1 MKEQHQGDLRQRIGP
16 QQSSGFQPQTRRSE
30 QWTVD
35 PFWEMDRPTPVQQQ
49 QHDQSQYD
57 EPGPSSATANTEH
70 QFAQIP
76 MEEGEIE
83 SETDQDPS
91 ILEVP
96 AWNWARYVGVKSV
109 QYVKM
114 GHAPK
119 VAALDENAWDLE
131 QAVRETEKN
140 FSTDLQLLMTETTN
154 DPTLLKTLV
163 SLERQQHELIPEEY
177 QMHKRKLSSRFGLV
191 FIEDK
196 IIVPKNLRATI
207 ISLLHKGHP
216 AINKMSLA
224 ARHFWWPR
232 MTEAIQKK
240 CETCLPCK
248 MSGKNIK
255 PNIPSTEINSLPP
268 LDNPNEEI
276 QLDFIGPM
284 TENNRRFYILLS
296 MDRYSKWP
304 AASFCTSTD
313 GETAVK
319 FLDQYIRLNGIPK
332 IIRID
337 KATAFTG
344 RLFRDFCKK
353 HYIKLIYGTPYIHT
367 PTGLVERGVRTLK
380 ENLLTNIKAGERFG
394 KALDISLDVM
404 RKTPHTR
411 LKKSAFELHYG
422 RKPNTEISNLLNLDE
437 IEKLTKRSVS
447 AKPDTLQ
454 VYSFSGAGGVSDQLP
469 MKPKKNSKGVSC
481 PFFFLEKKHQR
492 NKLESAYS
500 DKPQLAI
507 SGTNHTVTTPNGR
520 VIHRKMISKPIDF
533 NQENTNRGI
542 GPRGPDGRF
551 VKSPSKHQRAMIID
565 SDTES
570 ETLPMEID
578 SPKTPELST
587 DTTIKKGTLG
597 RGRPKLI
604 RDRASPNTTNTPTPG
619 NNIGPLTITTSNMTD
634 TEINRA
640 IEDANSAEQ
649 EIFIRDE
656 NGKVLTDNSTK
667 LLAENLENSELELAS
682 NLSSST
688 EIETEEKEPVRRSK
702 RLTKTNPI
710 IRYNNPICHDYR
722 KHRKQTEFGSHTGS
736 TKSQTEGGEQQ
747 PVNRSQNKILTLRP
761 NNNRDKQNSQ
771 ERSTVHHKLD
781 QWRNNNRHIRKQ
793 ESPLAEISANSRR
806 RGNVED
812 RRTLTNFRN

>member
-1 MKEQHQGDLRQRIGP
+1 
-16 QQSSGFQPQTRRSE
+16 
-30 QWTVD
+30 
-35 PFWEMDRPTPVQQQ
+35 
-49 QHDQSQYD
+49 
-57 EPGPSSATANTEH
+57 
-70 QFAQIP
+70 

-119 VAALDENAWDLE
+119 VAALDENIWDLE
-131 QAVRETEKN
+131 QPVRETEKN

-177 QMHKRKLSSRFGLV
+177 QMHKRKLSSLFGLV

-196 IIVPKNLRATI
+196 IIVPKNPRATI

-255 PNIPSTEINSLPP
+255 PNIPSTEINRLPP

-284 TENNRRFYILLS
+284 TENNSRFYILLS

-319 FLDQYIRLNGIPK
+319 FLDQYIQLNGIPK
-332 IIRID
+332 IIRTD

-380 ENLLTNIKAGERFG
+380 ENLLTNVKAGERFG

-422 RKPNTEISNLLNLDE
+422 RKPNTEKSNLLNLDE
-437 IEKLTKRSVS
+437 IEKLTKRSV
-447 AKPDTLQ
+447 
-454 VYSFSGAGGVSDQLP
+454 
-469 MKPKKNSKGVSC
+469 
-481 PFFFLEKKHQR
+481 
-492 NKLESAYS
+492 
-500 DKPQLAI
+500 
-507 SGTNHTVTTPNGR
+507 
-520 VIHRKMISKPIDF
+520 
-533 NQENTNRGI
+533 
-542 GPRGPDGRF
+542 
-551 VKSPSKHQRAMIID
+551 
-565 SDTES
+565 
-570 ETLPMEID
+570 
-578 SPKTPELST
+578 
-587 DTTIKKGTLG
+587 
-597 RGRPKLI
+597 
-604 RDRASPNTTNTPTPG
+604 
-619 NNIGPLTITTSNMTD
+619 
-634 TEINRA
+634 
-640 IEDANSAEQ
+640 
-649 EIFIRDE
+649 
-656 NGKVLTDNSTK
+656 
-667 LLAENLENSELELAS
+667 
-682 NLSSST
+682 
-688 EIETEEKEPVRRSK
+688 
-702 RLTKTNPI
+702 
-710 IRYNNPICHDYR
+710 
-722 KHRKQTEFGSHTGS
+722 
-736 TKSQTEGGEQQ
+736 
-747 PVNRSQNKILTLRP
+747 
-761 NNNRDKQNSQ
+761 
-771 ERSTVHHKLD
+771 
-781 QWRNNNRHIRKQ
+781 
-793 ESPLAEISANSRR
+793 
-806 RGNVED
+806 
-812 RRTLTNFRN
+812 

>member
-1 MKEQHQGDLRQRIGP
+1 MKEQQQGDLGQRIGP
-16 QQSSGFQPQTRRSE
+16 QHSGGFQPQTRRSE

-57 EPGPSSATANTEH
+57 KPGPSSATANTEH

-76 MEEGEIE
+76 MEEGEVE
-83 SETDQDPS
+83 SETDQDPP

-96 AWNWARYVGVKSV
+96 AWNWAHYIGVKSV

-119 VAALDENAWDLE
+119 VAALDENTWDLE
-131 QAVRETEKN
+131 QAVRETESN

-163 SLERQQHELIPEEY
+163 SLERQQHELIPEENQRHKESY
-177 QMHKRKLSSRFGLV
+177 QADSVWSSSKTKLLSPKTLERPSS
-191 FIEDK
+191 
-196 IIVPKNLRATI
+196 A
-207 ISLLHKGHP
+207 SCHP

-268 LDNPNEEI
+268 LANPNEEI

-332 IIRID
+332 IIRTD

-344 RLFRDFCKK
+344 RLFRDICKK
-353 HYIKLIYGTPYIHT
+353 HYIKVIYGRPYLHT
-367 PTGLVERGVRTLK
+367 PTGLVECGVRTLK

-394 KALDISLDVM
+394 KALDISLNVM
-404 RKTPHTR
+404 RNTPHTR

-437 IEKLTKRSVS
+437 IEKLTKLSVS

-469 MKPKKNSKGVSC
+469 MKPKKNSKGISC
-481 PFFFLEKKHQR
+481 PFFF
-492 NKLESAYS
+492 
-500 DKPQLAI
+500 
-507 SGTNHTVTTPNGR
+507 
-520 VIHRKMISKPIDF
+520 
-533 NQENTNRGI
+533 
-542 GPRGPDGRF
+542 
-551 VKSPSKHQRAMIID
+551 
-565 SDTES
+565 
-570 ETLPMEID
+570 
-578 SPKTPELST
+578 
-587 DTTIKKGTLG
+587 
-597 RGRPKLI
+597 
-604 RDRASPNTTNTPTPG
+604 
-619 NNIGPLTITTSNMTD
+619 
-634 TEINRA
+634 
-640 IEDANSAEQ
+640 
-649 EIFIRDE
+649 
-656 NGKVLTDNSTK
+656 
-667 LLAENLENSELELAS
+667 
-682 NLSSST
+682 
-688 EIETEEKEPVRRSK
+688 
-702 RLTKTNPI
+702 
-710 IRYNNPICHDYR
+710 
-722 KHRKQTEFGSHTGS
+722 
-736 TKSQTEGGEQQ
+736 
-747 PVNRSQNKILTLRP
+747 
-761 NNNRDKQNSQ
+761 
-771 ERSTVHHKLD
+771 
-781 QWRNNNRHIRKQ
+781 
-793 ESPLAEISANSRR
+793 
-806 RGNVED
+806 
-812 RRTLTNFRN
+812 